1 MDGLNSCEFIGNLTK
16 DVEVRSTNKGQAVC
30 SFSIACN
37 RSYTDTQG
45 QKKEVADFVNVQ
57 AWGFLA
63 EKASAGLKKG
73 SRVYIHGRLNTRSYE
88 AKDGTKKYITEIVAD
103 RIEPIAFVQMQ
114 NQNFGQNQQNQNFG
128 QNQNFQPSGNFQ
140 QFGEDIPF

>member
-1 MDGLNSCEFIGNLTK
+1 M
-16 DVEVRSTNKGQAVC
+16 
-30 SFSIACN
+30 
-37 RSYTDTQG
+37 
-45 QKKEVADFVNVQ
+45 NVQ

-73 SRVYIHGRLNTRSYE
+73 SRVYVHGRLNTRSYE

-114 NQNFGQNQQNQNFG
+114 NQSFNQNQNF
-128 QNQNFQPSGNFQ
+128 NQNGNFQQPSGNFQ
-140 QFGEDIPF
+140 QFGENIPF